1 MTDHETRTRA
11 WHADLAAIVAELDRA
26 LIQAPKPAP
35 RRRRRL
41 LRPLWEE

>member
-26 LIQAPKPAP
+26 PMQPAKPAP
-35 RRRRRL
+35 RRRRRV